1 MRNFGNRLQRRVVK
15 VLIPVMLLARTGAP
29 LGHAATTRDAGPTAE
44 RSLRFEVA
52 LTANAITQSNT
63 TVGMADSNLYGETAA
78 QINESLDKMKSLGV
92 TSVRIL
98 IPWAFVEPLPGVY
111 DWSKVDLIVDAAQ
124 ARGISVLG
132 DITSASPFW
141 SAQPG

>member
-15 VLIPVMLLARTGAP
+15 VLIPVMLLALTGAP
-29 LGHAATTRDAGPTAE
+29 LGHAATTRDAVPVRTMM
-44 RSLRFEVA
+44 FEVA

-63 TVGMADSNLYGETAA
+63 TVGLADSNLYGETAA

-98 IPWAFVEPLPGVY
+98 IPWAFV
-111 DWSKVDLIVDAAQ
+111 
-124 ARGISVLG
+124 
-132 DITSASPFW
+132 
-141 SAQPG
+141 